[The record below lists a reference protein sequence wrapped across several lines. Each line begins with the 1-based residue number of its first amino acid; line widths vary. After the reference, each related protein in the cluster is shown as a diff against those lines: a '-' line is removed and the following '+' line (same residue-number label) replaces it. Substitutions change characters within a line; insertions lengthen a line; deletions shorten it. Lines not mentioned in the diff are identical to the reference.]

1 MIPHDALF
9 GVYIQHITLQSDAR
23 MVANLNRSYC
33 SLSRAT
39 FQLCRLQLLIMPSSR
54 IRGHSLLNLP
64 FSMSAV
70 NNF

>member
-23 MVANLNRSYC
+23 MVAKLSRSYY

-39 FQLCRLQLLIMPSSR
+39 FQLCRLQLLCHPLASVDIV
-54 IRGHSLLNLP
+54 
-64 FSMSAV
+64 F
-70 NNF
+70 